1 MCSSGLTRP
10 RCQWRS
16 SGVFARGS
24 TRGLASAEDRVDA
37 LESWNQATQRVI
49 GAAARSVVFVQGSY
63 GFLEPELHRPLR
75 LELGPAGQ
83 PVSGP
88 GGAPLFTASGSG
100 PLLERPF
107 SGTAFIATDNG
118 LLLTNRHIAQPWEFD
133 ESARALTAHGMVPVM
148 HRLIG
153 YLPDIT
159 EPFDIELVAAS
170 ETADIAVLRCSS
182 VAELAPSLPLSH
194 NPVRPGEEV
203 LVLDYPAGVRALL
216 ARTDET
222 FVDALMGD
230 GDLDFWSVT
239 RQLSEAGHIKPLATR
254 GIVGQVTSARVVYD
268 AETTSGGS
276 GGPVL
281 GLNGEVCAVNSAI
294 LREFG
299 GSNLGVPAS
308 EVHRLLEQAVAEL
321 PEIPIPTP

>member
-75 LELGPAGQ
+75 LEIGPAGQ

-133 ESARALTAHGMVPVM
+133 EWARALTAHGMVPVM

-182 VAELAPSLPLSH
+182 VAELALRSPSVTTLCGRVKKCLCSAT
-194 NPVRPGEEV
+194 RPGSERCS
-203 LVLDYPAGVRALL
+203 PAP
-216 ARTDET
+216 T
-222 FVDALMGD
+222 
-230 GDLDFWSVT
+230 
-239 RQLSEAGHIKPLATR
+239 KP
-254 GIVGQVTSARVVYD
+254 S
-268 AETTSGGS
+268 S
-276 GGPVL
+276 
-281 GLNGEVCAVNSAI
+281 
-294 LREFG
+294 
-299 GSNLGVPAS
+299 
-308 EVHRLLEQAVAEL
+308 
-321 PEIPIPTP
+321 TP